1 MFKNFNNF
9 KNKVAFFDDIEKVKY
24 SDILNYSIRL
34 KKIFNKNSLVLLV
47 ISNSLESLKIYSS
60 LLQINVTTIIIDES
74 LGKKYIFDLIKKYK
88 VNYLIS
94 PRKFINISKEKIFLN
109 DESNYL
115 ILKKNEF
122 KHKINKKN
130 LILLPTSGTTA
141 NPKFVRLSAENLNFN
156 SKKIIESLSL
166 KKSEVAY
173 TSLPAGFAF
182 GLSVINTHLTI
193 GAKIFVSKAS
203 VVEKQF
209 WENLTKYKITSLYG
223 VPSMF
228 KFICVSRLYHKI
240 PTQVKYL
247 AQAGGKLEKKY
258 IEELII
264 FSKKNDKKFYLMYG
278 QTEAS
283 PRISSFNIMKN
294 IKKKLSIGKPFKQ
307 TSIELI
313 DNNKTKGFRDKEIVF
328 FGKNV
333 CLGYSKNLKD
343 LKKGDVNYGKLY
355 TGDVGFKDKD
365 GFYYITGR
373 VKRFAKI
380 HGLRI
385 DLDDIENF
393 LKDKKI
399 TSQAIIAN
407 DFLKIDLQKKNQID
421 KERKILSKEYGINK
435 NYIKSSYSYNLNKKI
450 KNKTWKNIL

>member
-109 DESNYL
+109 DETNYL

-343 LKKGDVNYGKLY
+343 LKKGDVNFGKLY

-421 KERKILSKEYGINK
+421 KVRKILSKEYGINK
-435 NYIKSSYSYNLNKKI
+435 NYIMCSYSYNLNKKI

>member
-109 DESNYL
+109 DETNYL

-240 PTQVKYL
+240 PTQVKYF

-264 FSKKNDKKFYLMYG
+264 FSKK
-278 QTEAS
+278 
-283 PRISSFNIMKN
+283 
-294 IKKKLSIGKPFKQ
+294 
-307 TSIELI
+307 
-313 DNNKTKGFRDKEIVF
+313 
-328 FGKNV
+328 
-333 CLGYSKNLKD
+333 
-343 LKKGDVNYGKLY
+343 
-355 TGDVGFKDKD
+355 
-365 GFYYITGR
+365 
-373 VKRFAKI
+373 KR
-380 HGLRI
+380 
-385 DLDDIENF
+385 
-393 LKDKKI
+393 
-399 TSQAIIAN
+399 
-407 DFLKIDLQKKNQID
+407 
-421 KERKILSKEYGINK
+421 
-435 NYIKSSYSYNLNKKI
+435 
-450 KNKTWKNIL
+450 

>member
-343 LKKGDVNYGKLY
+343 LKKGDVNFGKLY